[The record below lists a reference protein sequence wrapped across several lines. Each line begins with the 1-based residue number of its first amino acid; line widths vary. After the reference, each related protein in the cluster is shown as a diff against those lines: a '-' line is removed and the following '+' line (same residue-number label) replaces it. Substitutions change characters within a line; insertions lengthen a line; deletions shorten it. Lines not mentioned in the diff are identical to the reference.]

1 MTTFSRSPARLKGL
15 AALVIG
21 GLALSAC
28 ATTPMGGSAVGP
40 AVFNADDFA
49 WSTRAGQAS
58 IEGRVA
64 FAQDGRVFQC
74 AGNVGLIPEWR
85 RRSRRRPGRRGA
97 RPIGR
102 RAGRRLS
109 LL

>member
-49 WSTRAGQAS
+49 WSTRH
-58 IEGRVA
+58 
-64 FAQDGRVFQC
+64 D
-74 AGNVGLIPEWR
+74 L
-85 RRSRRRPGRRGA
+85 
-97 RPIGR
+97 
-102 RAGRRLS
+102 AGRGESRLLAVAPCS
-109 LL
+109 TRGS